1 MMNQPFKPRGKAL
14 KLSEGDRW
22 KITAADVIAAAQ
34 NAPARLKRFIRA
46 SAVPAVNPSDRSA
59 V

>member
-1 MMNQPFKPRGKAL
+1 MMDKPFKPRGEAL

-22 KITAADVIAAAQ
+22 KITAADVIAADQ

-46 SAVPAVNPSDRSA
+46 SPVPAPNSRDRGA

>member
-1 MMNQPFKPRGKAL
+1 MMNRPFKPRGEAL

-22 KITAADVIAAAQ
+22 KVGAADVIAAAQ

-46 SAVPAVNPSDRSA
+46 SSAPVLNSSDRG
-59 V
+59 VV

>member
-1 MMNQPFKPRGKAL
+1 MMNQPFKPRGEAL

-22 KITAADVIAAAQ
+22 KVASADVIAAAQ
-34 NAPARLKRFIRA
+34 NAPARLKRFIQA
-46 SAVPAVNPSDRSA
+46 SAVPALNSIDRSA

>member
-1 MMNQPFKPRGKAL
+1 MQEKPFKPRGEAL

-22 KITAADVIAAAQ
+22 KVTAADVIAAAQ

-46 SAVPAVNPSDRSA
+46 SSAPAVNSSDRSA